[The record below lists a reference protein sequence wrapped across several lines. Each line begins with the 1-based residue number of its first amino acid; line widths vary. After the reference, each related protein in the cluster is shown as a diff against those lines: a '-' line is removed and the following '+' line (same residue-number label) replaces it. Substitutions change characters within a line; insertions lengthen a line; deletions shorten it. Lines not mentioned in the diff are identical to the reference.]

1 MRGPLSTVGQECD
14 GRMAYDEY
22 VPVLLNCRGRSCLII
37 GGGKV
42 AERKA
47 LTLLNARASVHIV
60 SPVLRSEALQ
70 RLAKSK
76 VLQWTDR
83 KYRPNDLDGA
93 FLVHAATDD
102 SQLNMKIAEDA
113 DSLGILANVA
123 SNGEAGTFIYPTVM
137 RRGRLTLAIST
148 SGAGPKVSHD
158 IRERLEEQF
167 GPEYEDYLDL
177 LYRMRSMIRE
187 EVESAEVRRRLLDKV
202 YRMDV
207 LSEIRRGGY
216 VPWNSDKIKLW
227 IENNQEE

>member
-1 MRGPLSTVGQECD
+1 M
-14 GRMAYDEY
+14 
-22 VPVLLNCRGRSCLII
+22 
-37 GGGKV
+37 
-42 AERKA
+42 
-47 LTLLNARASVHIV
+47 
-60 SPVLRSEALQ
+60 
-70 RLAKSK
+70 
-76 VLQWTDR
+76 
-83 KYRPNDLDGA
+83 DGA